1 MTLHQIL
8 APNTYWLFYCDFL
21 KFLGKGVL
29 STTTILEKCQTTD
42 SNFLYL
48 LLCAREIILEFR
60 NFLLK
65 GKRGRISWITWSF
78 SWGRGYW
85 VLPYIF
91 N

>member
-8 APNTYWLFYCDFL
+8 ATNIYWLFYCDFL
-21 KFLGKGVL
+21 KFLAKGVL
-29 STTTILEKCQTTD
+29 STTTILENVKQQIY
-42 SNFLYL
+42 NFFYL
-48 LLCAREIILEFR
+48 LLCARAIILEFG

-65 GKRGRISWITWSF
+65 GKSGRISWITWSF

-85 VLPYIF
+85 LLPYIF